1 MTMTEEAPS
10 VPECYISE
18 HEGFYGTIK
27 NFTRDFVVTEID
39 IHGQMVTKPSVSD
52 VPQSSN
58 ITEACPGAKSEGKT
72 NIISPK
78 HQHILKEENTEPGPS
93 QNGDIT
99 STASQDCFDLSI
111 ILGQAVCEEL
121 EQFTALLREM
131 SSSPNDGVEKKL
143 ANQESSNGSE
153 KTMANQELSL
163 GSFPDKHQRANVH
176 RAVRHSFP
184 FLLTVTNQSEI
195 RVKEDPDFKLL
206 SGLVSEEEAEDFIR
220 FIDTKMPNSVYT
232 FRSDDSKEH
241 RTAVHHFLSR
251 RFGKLVET
259 KSFSD
264 QQQKTTAITVRL
276 REKGKPRKRTADDSK
291 EEEVY
296 TAFTLRK
303 ENLETLEAISY
314 MAAVLGVLPSDFT
327 YAGIKDKRAVTYQSM
342 VVKKISPQRLRE
354 KASEFEKRGVVLSS
368 VRSVSE
374 PLHLGRL
381 QGNHFDLVVRDL
393 RPHQGHGTL
402 MELDSLVQE
411 AVENVKVKGFVNYYG
426 PQRFGTGQS
435 VQSDRVGLA
444 LLKEE
449 MVAAVRLF
457 FTPEEGDDPQS
468 VAKRH
473 FLQTDN
479 AKEALSLMPMSKARE
494 RMMLRALHRYGTGPE
509 GCTRAWL
516 SLPHGMRVFYPHA
529 YCSRVWNEAA
539 AHRLTTLGHR
549 ARQGDLV
556 WKQRR
561 EEGIEA
567 GETSLPQVV
576 QFQGDLVWKQRREE
590 GIEAGET
597 SLPQVVQFQGDLV
610 WKQRRE
616 EGIEAGETSL
626 PQIHVVTAAEEE
638 EEVYSL
644 GQVVLPMLGNTVK
657 YPENPV
663 GGWYQERLARDGLQS
678 CRFRVTPLKLN
689 LPGCYRPLLA
699 IPHSL
704 TYRLEQ
710 GQRAGE
716 RQQEWNGKSQA
727 SGAVPQYPDTDTTR
741 PGGLER
747 QRGGENVQGN
757 REGESTVQYPGT
769 DTTRPG
775 GLERQRG
782 GENVQGNREGESTVQ
797 YPGTDTT
804 RPGGLER
811 QRGGENVQ
819 GNGEGESTVQYP
831 GTDTTRP
838 GGLERQ
844 RGGESVQGNGEG
856 ESTVKYPDTDTTS
869 LTLNF
874 DLDSSCYATICLRE
888 VMKC

>member
-27 NFTRDFVVTEID
+27 NFSRDFVVTEID
-39 IHGQMVTKPSVSD
+39 IHGQMVTKPSVAD
-52 VPQSSN
+52 VSQSSI

-78 HQHILKEENTEPGPS
+78 HQHILKEENSEPGPS
-93 QNGDIT
+93 QNGDIA

-153 KTMANQELSL
+153 KKMANQELSL

-327 YAGIKDKRAVTYQSM
+327 YAGIKDKRAITYQSM
-342 VVKKISPQRLRE
+342 VVKKISPQ
-354 KASEFEKRGVVLSS
+354 
-368 VRSVSE
+368 
-374 PLHLGRL
+374 RL

-567 GETSLPQVV
+567 GETSLPQ
-576 QFQGDLVWKQRREE
+576 
-590 GIEAGET
+590 
-597 SLPQVVQFQGDLV
+597 
-610 WKQRRE
+610 
-616 EGIEAGETSL
+616 
-626 PQIHVVTAAEEE
+626 IHVVTAAEEE

-644 GQVVLPMLGNTVK
+644 GQVVLPMLGNSVK

-727 SGAVPQYPDTDTTR
+727 SGVVTQYPDTDTTR

-747 QRGGENVQGN
+747 QRGGE
-757 REGESTVQYPGT
+757 STVQYPDT

-782 GENVQGNREGESTVQ
+782 GESTVQ
-797 YPGTDTT
+797 YPDTDTT

-811 QRGGENVQ
+811 QRGGE
-819 GNGEGESTVQYP
+819 STVQYP
-831 GTDTTRP
+831 DTDTTRP
-838 GGLERQ
+838 GGLERQRGGESTVQYPDTDTTRPGGLERQRGGESTVQYPDTDTTRPGGLDRQ

-856 ESTVKYPDTDTTS
+856 ESTVKYPDTDATS

-874 DLDSSCYATICLRE
+874 EEESSCSTTICLRGHE
-888 VMKC
+888 M

>member
-1 MTMTEEAPS
+1 MTMKEEAPS

-27 NFTRDFVVTEID
+27 NSTRDFVVTEID

-78 HQHILKEENTEPGPS
+78 HQHNLKEENCPPVVKGVDSVPGPG

-99 STASQDCFDLSI
+99 STASQDCFDLST
-111 ILGQAVCEEL
+111 ILGQDVCEEL
-121 EQFTALLREM
+121 EQFTALLREA
-131 SSSPNDGVEKKL
+131 SSSPNDGVEKNL

-153 KTMANQELSL
+153 KKMASQELSL

-176 RAVRHSFP
+176 RAVRHNFP

-232 FRSDDSKEH
+232 FRGDDSKEH

-264 QQQKTTAITVRL
+264 QQQKTMAITVRL

-411 AVENVKVKGFVNYYG
+411 AVDNVKVKGFVNYYG

-444 LLKEE
+444 LLKGE

-539 AHRLTTLGHR
+539 AHRLATLGHR

-556 WKQRR
+556 WKQR
-561 EEGIEA
+561 G
-567 GETSLPQVV
+567 
-576 QFQGDLVWKQRREE
+576 
-590 GIEAGET
+590 
-597 SLPQVVQFQGDLV
+597 
-610 WKQRRE
+610 E

-626 PQIHVVTAAEEE
+626 PQIHVVTAAEED
-638 EEVYSL
+638 VYSL
-644 GQVVLPMLGNTVK
+644 GQVVLPMLGNSVK

-710 GQRAGE
+710 SQRAGE
-716 RQQEWNGKSQA
+716 RQQDCNGKSQA
-727 SGAVPQYPDTDTTR
+727 SGAVPQHPDTDTTR

-747 QRGGENVQGN
+747 QRGAESVQGN
-757 REGESTVQYPGT
+757 GQGESTVQNP
-769 DTTRPG
+769 D
-775 GLERQRG
+775 
-782 GENVQGNREGESTVQ
+782 
-797 YPGTDTT
+797 
-804 RPGGLER
+804 
-811 QRGGENVQ
+811 
-819 GNGEGESTVQYP
+819 
-831 GTDTTRP
+831 TDTTRP

-844 RGGESVQGNGEG
+844 RGGESVQGNGQG
-856 ESTVKYPDTDTTS
+856 ESTVQNPDTDTTRPGGLERQRGGESVQGNGQGESTVQYPDTDTPS

-874 DLDSSCYATICLRE
+874 DLDSSCYATVCLRE
-888 VMKC
+888 VMKCDP

>member
-1 MTMTEEAPS
+1 MTMKEDAPS

-27 NFTRDFVVTEID
+27 NSTRDFIVTEID

-52 VPQSSN
+52 VPQSSS
-58 ITEACPGAKSEGKT
+58 IIEACPGAKSERNK

-78 HQHILKEENTEPGPS
+78 HQHNLKEEKCTPVVKDVDSEPGPG

-99 STASQDCFDLSI
+99 STPSQDCFDLSL
-111 ILGQAVCEEL
+111 ILGQSVCEEL
-121 EQFTALLREM
+121 EQFTALLREA

-153 KTMANQELSL
+153 KKMANQELSL

-176 RAVRHSFP
+176 RAVRHNFP
-184 FLLTVTNQSEI
+184 FLLTVTNRSEI

-206 SGLVSEEEAEDFIR
+206 SGLVSEEEAEDFFR

-232 FRSDDSKEH
+232 FRGDDSKEH

-276 REKGKPRKRTADDSK
+276 RGKGKPRKRMADDSK
-291 EEEVY
+291 GEEVY

-303 ENLETLEAISY
+303 ENLETLEATSY

-354 KASEFEKRGVVLSS
+354 KASEFEKRGMVLSS
-368 VRSVSE
+368 VRSVPE

-393 RPHQGHGTL
+393 RPHQGHDTL
-402 MELDSLVQE
+402 MELDSLVR
-411 AVENVKVKGFVNYYG
+411 GFVNYYG

-435 VQSDRVGLA
+435 VQSDSVGLA

-449 MVAAVRLF
+449 MVAAVHLF

-494 RMMLRALHRYGTGPE
+494 RLMLRALHRYGTGPE

-556 WKQRR
+556 WKQRG
-561 EEGIEA
+561 EEGIEM
-567 GETSLPQVV
+567 GEP
-576 QFQGDLVWKQRREE
+576 
-590 GIEAGET
+590 
-597 SLPQVVQFQGDLV
+597 
-610 WKQRRE
+610 
-616 EGIEAGETSL
+616 SL

-644 GQVVLPMLGNTVK
+644 GQVVLPMLGSSVK

-699 IPHSL
+699 IPRNL

-716 RQQEWNGKSQA
+716 RQQESNGKSPQA
-727 SGAVPQYPDTDTTR
+727 SGAVPQHPGADTTR
-741 PGGLER
+741 PAGLER
-747 QRGGENVQGN
+747 QK
-757 REGESTVQYPGT
+757 
-769 DTTRPG
+769 
-775 GLERQRG
+775 
-782 GENVQGNREGESTVQ
+782 
-797 YPGTDTT
+797 
-804 RPGGLER
+804 
-811 QRGGENVQ
+811 
-819 GNGEGESTVQYP
+819 
-831 GTDTTRP
+831 
-838 GGLERQ
+838 
-844 RGGESVQGNGEG
+844 GGESVQGNGEG
-856 ESTVKYPDTDTTS
+856 KSAVQYPDTDTPS

-874 DLDSSCYATICLRE
+874 DLDSSCYATVCLRE
-888 VMKC
+888 VMKCDP

>member
-1 MTMTEEAPS
+1 MTMKDEAPS

-39 IHGQMVTKPSVSD
+39 IHGQMVTKPSLSD

-78 HQHILKEENTEPGPS
+78 HQHNLKEENSEPGPG

-99 STASQDCFDLSI
+99 STANQDCFDLSI
-111 ILGQAVCEEL
+111 ILGQTVCEEL

-131 SSSPNDGVEKKL
+131 SSCPNDGVEKKL

-153 KTMANQELSL
+153 KKMANQELSL

-393 RPHQGHGTL
+393 RSHQGHGTL
-402 MELDSLVQE
+402 MELDSRVQE

-435 VQSDRVGLA
+435 VQSDRIGLA

-479 AKEALSLMPMSKARE
+479 AKEALFLMPMSKARE

-529 YCSRVWNEAA
+529 YCRS
-539 AHRLTTLGHR
+539 
-549 ARQGDLV
+549 
-556 WKQRR
+556 
-561 EEGIEA
+561 GIHITCLIA
-567 GETSLPQVV
+567 
-576 QFQGDLVWKQRREE
+576 F
-590 GIEAGET
+590 
-597 SLPQVVQFQGDLV
+597 
-610 WKQRRE
+610 
-616 EGIEAGETSL
+616 
-626 PQIHVVTAAEEE
+626 
-638 EEVYSL
+638 
-644 GQVVLPMLGNTVK
+644 K
-657 YPENPV
+657 YPESFMV
-663 GGWYQERLARDGLQS
+663 L
-678 CRFRVTPLKLN
+678 FVF
-689 LPGCYRPLLA
+689 LLSFVF
-699 IPHSL
+699 PSSSSL
-704 TYRLEQ
+704 TLFEVYYINKDCFDLQ
-710 GQRAGE
+710 
-716 RQQEWNGKSQA
+716 
-727 SGAVPQYPDTDTTR
+727 P
-741 PGGLER
+741 GLER
-747 QRGGENVQGN
+747 GGCTQADHAGPQGQAGRSGLEAEERGGDRGGRNQLTSDSCCYCCRGGGGSLLT
-757 REGESTVQYPGT
+757 RTGMYIHTHTHTCPLPCSTVPCT
-769 DTTRPG
+769 I
-775 GLERQRG
+775 
-782 GENVQGNREGESTVQ
+782 
-797 YPGTDTT
+797 
-804 RPGGLER
+804 
-811 QRGGENVQ
+811 
-819 GNGEGESTVQYP
+819 
-831 GTDTTRP
+831 
-838 GGLERQ
+838 
-844 RGGESVQGNGEG
+844 
-856 ESTVKYPDTDTTS
+856 
-869 LTLNF
+869 LTINL
-874 DLDSSCYATICLRE
+874 LCKHGC
-888 VMKC
+888 VV